1 VSWWK
6 LAGIGAVIAAL
17 VFAAVYLYGQG
28 KSAGIN
34 QGNKNIAEYERKI
47 QELNTR
53 NREKEI
59 IVRERVINNYHTKTI
74 ERVKIEYVN
83 RDVIRTVV
91 PEQFKLSKGWVH
103 AHDQAAKGE
112 LIDPVLAADPKPS
125 DTSDR
130 AALAV
135 VSDNYNLA
143 NRNADRLEAL
153 QTYLKEVGIYNEKP

>member
-1 VSWWK
+1 M
-6 LAGIGAVIAAL
+6 AAL
-17 VFAAVYLYGQG
+17 AFAAVYLYRSGRQSG
-28 KSAGIN
+28 VN
-34 QGNKNIAEYERKI
+34 EGNKNIAEYQTKI
-47 QELNTR
+47 ETLNR
-53 NREKEI
+53 QLREKEI
-59 IVRERVINNYHTKTI
+59 AVRERVINNYHTRTI
-74 ERVKIEYVN
+74 ERVKVEYVN

-112 LIDPVLAADPKPS
+112 VIDPALAADPKPS
-125 DTSDR
+125 DTTDR

-153 QTYLKEVGIYNEKP
+153 QTYLKEMGLTNESPKP